1 MPYYLLL
8 MLILIIGDQF
18 LKHWTTTHLALDAVN
33 NLIPHILSLTN
44 LHNSGAAWSILEGQQ
59 WFFTIIS
66 IAALIFVG
74 YYLWRFHHHFWYAL
88 PLTFILAGTL
98 GNFIDR
104 LRLGYVVDMLQLEFI
119 NFPIFNLADS
129 FLTVG
134 VLLLIVVIWR
144 EGEQK
149 ND

>member
-8 MLILIIGDQF
+8 MLMLIILDQL
-18 LKHWTTTHLALDAVN
+18 LKHWTTTHLALDAVSS
-33 NLIPHILSLTN
+33 LVPHILALTN

-66 IAALIFVG
+66 LVALIFIG
-74 YYLWRFHHHFWYAL
+74 YYLWRFRHRFWYAL
-88 PLTFILAGTL
+88 PLTFIMAGTL

-129 FLTVG
+129 FLTIG
-134 VLLLIVVIWR
+134 VLILIVVIWR
-144 EGEQK
+144 EGEHE